1 MSESSWSDD
10 SLRLIFERYRRPLP
24 ARQRPPGMSAAAR
37 EALAER
43 LLPAAAELACLVRD
57 EGAAATG
64 AFIAALPPGDRDA
77 LLVILAAL
85 VPGDRPFADLLGWVT
100 WDGEGRPLDP
110 AEPARRRYRRTAPLM
125 PCGSLAAYWR
135 HLRARE
141 RACNLCSAAKAAD
154 DAGRER
160 SGHRTRRE
168 EAAA

>member
-43 LLPAAAELACLVRD
+43 LLLPAAAELACLVRD

-64 AFIAALPPGDRDA
+64 AFTAALPPGDRDA

-85 VPGDRPFADLLGWVT
+85 VPDDRPFADLLGWIS
-100 WDGEGRPLDP
+100 WDGEGRPL
-110 AEPARRRYRRTAPLM
+110 AEPARRQYRRTAPLM

-141 RACNLCSAAKAAD
+141 RACDLCAAAKAAD